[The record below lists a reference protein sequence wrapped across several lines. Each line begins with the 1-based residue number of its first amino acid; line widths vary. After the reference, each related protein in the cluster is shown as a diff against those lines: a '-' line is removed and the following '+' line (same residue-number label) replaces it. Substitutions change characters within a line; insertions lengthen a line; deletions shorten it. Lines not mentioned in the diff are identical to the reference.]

1 MCGSAVAVPRCV
13 PRDWHARMNRTEP
26 GQNAESD
33 REMGEMRGAD
43 AQMRPGKLVGRS
55 QAARLLG
62 VSKSTVRRMEGQ
74 TLTPIVGP
82 KNMHLFHEEQVQSL
96 IVTRRSETGCPP
108 RATGD
113 IAADVFELFDEN
125 LHPVEVVKRLRIE
138 PGLVETLHQHWCR
151 LRGLLVLSTVG
162 TTELHDILCVDE
174 FAPPTTSEAE
184 LIALAQKWVIEE
196 SQHQCKRCRGESAAF
211 CRPCAKAWGARAAQS
226 ELAAQRARR
235 L

>member
-1 MCGSAVAVPRCV
+1 
-13 PRDWHARMNRTEP
+13 MNRMEP

-33 REMGEMRGAD
+33 RDRDDIPGAD
-43 AQMRPGKLVGRS
+43 AQVLPGKLVGRS

-74 TLTPIVGP
+74 TLTPVVGP
-82 KNMHLFHEEQVQSL
+82 KNAHLFHEEQVQSL
-96 IVTRRSETGCPP
+96 IVTRRSETGCQP

-125 LHPVEVVKRLRIE
+125 LHPVEVIKRLRIE

-151 LRGLLVLSTVG
+151 LRGLLVLSAAATA
-162 TTELHDILCVDE
+162 ELHDILCIDE
-174 FAPPTTSEAE
+174 FAPPTTTEAD

-196 SQHQCKRCRGESAAF
+196 SQHQCKRCRGEPAAF
-211 CRPCAKAWGARAAQS
+211 CLPCAKAWGARAAQS